1 MDKVLEN
8 IMIFIN
14 ENTNILIGICLF
26 LIFVLIG
33 YLIDNSIKSR
43 RAKKDFKKSQSD
55 VNIELEKTNDE
66 SLSEIKID
74 NSVFEN
80 AVENQ
85 NIEKIEDE
93 IQTIDS
99 NIENNNVI
107 EPTFENIMNSDVE
120 DATKSEEEHTTIND
134 IINVIDDK
142 TVEEPK
148 NDNIETVENEAEVIY
163 KNDKKLSEILFGDVN
178 NNDNIDN
185 IFSDKSSASD
195 IKPKNVEPKVEV
207 ELDEDELDNIMK
219 KLQNV
224 SSLDEEDNYTNIF

>member
-43 RAKKDFKKSQSD
+43 RAKMDFKKSQSD
-55 VNIELEKTNDE
+55 VNVELEKANEE
-66 SLSEIKID
+66 SLSENKID
-74 NSVFEN
+74 NRVFED

-93 IQTIDS
+93 IQTIDTD
-99 NIENNNVI
+99 IENTNVI
-107 EPTFENIMNSDVE
+107 EPTFENIISSDAQ
-120 DATKSEEEHTTIND
+120 DDTKIEEEQTTIND

-142 TVEEPK
+142 KVEEPK
-148 NDNIETVENEAEVIY
+148 NDNIEKVENEAEVIY
-163 KNDKKLSEILFGDVN
+163 KNDKKLSEILFSDVN
-178 NNDNIDN
+178 NNTDNVNN
-185 IFSDKSSASD
+185 IFTDKSNEND
-195 IKPKNVEPKVEV
+195 IKPKNVEPKV

-224 SSLDEEDNYTNIF
+224 SSFDEEDNYTNIF